1 MEDELG
7 EGGGEGRGVAG
18 LDLSGLLGEG
28 RERDGEAEE
37 RDCPEL
43 EEWDLGGLPLG
54 VGREELEL
62 CEREDVRMSPS

>member
-1 MEDELG
+1 MLGVSSVLEDELG

-37 RDCPEL
+37 RDRPEL
-43 EEWDLGGLPLG
+43 EE
-54 VGREELEL
+54 
-62 CEREDVRMSPS
+62 